1 MLKAELASLKAGR
14 VRPRA
19 CSHPRVLTLPVCDAQ
34 KTYEKQ
40 CGLYFLTDRQA
51 IDVAGKAAV
60 VEQQKRQLGS
70 KEQKS

>member
-1 MLKAELASLKAGR
+1 VLAS
-14 VRPRA
+14 A
-19 CSHPRVLTLPVCDAQ
+19 CSDLAHVAAQ

-51 IDVAGKAAV
+51 IDVAGKAAL